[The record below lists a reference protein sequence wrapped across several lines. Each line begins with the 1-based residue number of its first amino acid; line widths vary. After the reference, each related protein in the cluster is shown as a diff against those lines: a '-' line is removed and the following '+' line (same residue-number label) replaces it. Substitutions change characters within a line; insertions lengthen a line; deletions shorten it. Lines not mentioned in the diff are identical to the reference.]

1 MRNNHPAEN
10 HEEIN
15 IIFLSLGSNIDPG
28 ENLPRAVEL
37 LKQRL
42 VIEAASG
49 AWQTPDAGGRGP
61 DFVNMA
67 LRARTN
73 LKPKTLKRQI
83 FRPIEADLGRV
94 RTSDKYAPRPI
105 DIDLMV
111 IDDLVVDPQ
120 LWKLAFLALPVAQL
134 YPDLQN
140 RLTGASLAE
149 VSARLAQRSVLIP
162 RPEVTE
168 RIQKILESPP
178 THLLEDQVA

>member
-1 MRNNHPAEN
+1 
-10 HEEIN
+10 
-15 IIFLSLGSNIDPG
+15 
-28 ENLPRAVEL
+28 
-37 LKQRL
+37 
-42 VIEAASG
+42 
-49 AWQTPDAGGRGP
+49 
-61 DFVNMA
+61 
-67 LRARTN
+67 
-73 LKPKTLKRQI
+73 
-83 FRPIEADLGRV
+83 V

-120 LWKLAFLALPVAQL
+120 LWKRAFLALPVAQL